1 MKGNRK
7 KWLMAATAFIIVFSA
22 VVVTGCRKSG
32 AKDAEAA
39 DAMPR
44 IVVGGDVQYPPFNY
58 LDEDGQATGI
68 DIELATEAFHRM
80 GYQPEFVTI
89 DWEQKKQLVDSGEI
103 DCIWGCFSMQGREND
118 YKWAGPYMISRQVV
132 AVAEDSKI
140 YTLQDLE
147 DKTIAVQVTTKPE
160 GILLRHEDARIPQV
174 RNVLSLQNREL
185 IYTML
190 DKGYVDAIAAHET
203 SILQYMS
210 DYKESYRILEE
221 PLLVVGLGAAFSLN
235 DDRGIEQEL
244 SVVMDEMRADGTTEQ
259 IISKYLPDAAE
270 YLEVEQLEK

>member
-1 MKGNRK
+1 M
-7 KWLMAATAFIIVFSA
+7 
-22 VVVTGCRKSG
+22 
-32 AKDAEAA
+32 
-39 DAMPR
+39 
-44 IVVGGDVQYPPFNY
+44 
-58 LDEDGQATGI
+58 
-68 DIELATEAFHRM
+68 
-80 GYQPEFVTI
+80 
-89 DWEQKKQLVDSGEI
+89 
-103 DCIWGCFSMQGREND
+103 
-118 YKWAGPYMISRQVV
+118 
-132 AVAEDSKI
+132 
-140 YTLQDLE
+140 QDLE

-221 PLLVVGLGAAFSLN
+221 QLLVVGLGAAFSLN

>member
-22 VVVTGCRKSG
+22 VVVTGCMKSG

-203 SILQYMS
+203 SILQYM
-210 DYKESYRILEE
+210 
-221 PLLVVGLGAAFSLN
+221 
-235 DDRGIEQEL
+235 
-244 SVVMDEMRADGTTEQ
+244 
-259 IISKYLPDAAE
+259 
-270 YLEVEQLEK
+270 

>member
-1 MKGNRK
+1 M
-7 KWLMAATAFIIVFSA
+7 
-22 VVVTGCRKSG
+22 
-32 AKDAEAA
+32 
-39 DAMPR
+39 
-44 IVVGGDVQYPPFNY
+44 
-58 LDEDGQATGI
+58 
-68 DIELATEAFHRM
+68 
-80 GYQPEFVTI
+80 TI

>member
-1 MKGNRK
+1 
-7 KWLMAATAFIIVFSA
+7 
-22 VVVTGCRKSG
+22 
-32 AKDAEAA
+32 
-39 DAMPR
+39 
-44 IVVGGDVQYPPFNY
+44 
-58 LDEDGQATGI
+58 
-68 DIELATEAFHRM
+68 M

-160 GILLRHEDARIPQV
+160 GILLKHEDARIPQV

-221 PLLVVGLGAAFSLN
+221 PLLVVGLGAAFSLK
-235 DDRGIEQEL
+235 DDRGIEKEL
-244 SVVMDEMRADGTTEQ
+244 GAVMEEMRTDGTAER
-259 IISKYLPDAAE
+259 IISKYLPDAEE
-270 YLEVEQLEK
+270 YLEVEQLGE